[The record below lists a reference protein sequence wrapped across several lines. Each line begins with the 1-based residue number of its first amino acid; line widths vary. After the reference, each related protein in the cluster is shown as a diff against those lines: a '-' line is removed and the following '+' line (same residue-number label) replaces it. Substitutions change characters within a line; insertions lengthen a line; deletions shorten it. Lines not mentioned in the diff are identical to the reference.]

1 MFRVVAVAEVG
12 VVLLACRAVVVTVC
26 RCVSIQD
33 WLVVVE
39 VGWRE
44 KPLLFD
50 TIRANA
56 RIRATNVHVV
66 GMLRGKPMVGSYTV
80 RL

>member
-44 KPLLFD
+44 KPLLLD
-50 TIRANA
+50 INRANG
-56 RIRATNVHVV
+56 RIDATNVV